1 PDGFY
6 HPMSCITIA
15 SSEFGTLLNPNDREM
30 VDVLVSLWDGQIGV
44 WKKATKTQGND
55 LIENPWINIGACTT
69 PGWLAG
75 NFPEYMIGGGFT
87 SRCVFVYAKKK
98 RRLIAYPSTVQSKE
112 FMTMQKQLVHDLE
125 VISLLRGP
133 VELHPEAIKWGEQ
146 WYEEH
151 YRNLN
156 KTLATDRFA

>member
-1 PDGFY
+1 PNCYIIFVAPPGIVSKSTTLSIGMNLLKQLEGVKFGPDAVTWQALIQAMAAAKEEVLMPDGFY

-69 PGWLAG
+69 PGWL
-75 NFPEYMIGGGFT
+75 
-87 SRCVFVYAKKK
+87 
-98 RRLIAYPSTVQSKE
+98 
-112 FMTMQKQLVHDLE
+112 
-125 VISLLRGP
+125 
-133 VELHPEAIKWGEQ
+133 
-146 WYEEH
+146 
-151 YRNLN
+151 
-156 KTLATDRFA
+156 